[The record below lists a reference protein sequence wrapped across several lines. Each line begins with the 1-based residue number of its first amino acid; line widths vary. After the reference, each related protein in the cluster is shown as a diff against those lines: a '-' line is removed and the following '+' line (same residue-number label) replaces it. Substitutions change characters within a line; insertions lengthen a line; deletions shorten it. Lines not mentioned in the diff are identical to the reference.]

1 MCLMNWKTIP
11 KSHRSP
17 YMNSEDVIQM
27 KGRIDAAVGVSLI
40 MKRPVILPNNHPLTH
55 LLVDQFH
62 RNYHHVHSETV
73 VNELH
78 YIEDPSS
85 FKDIYILQ
93 ILLYWHRLHHTDY
106 CFNRS
111 SKGEKMG
118 LFITCLLT
126 IRAIHTD
133 SCIHSSSKLYCEA
146 RYTSKFIVTTDN
158 GTNFHGVDNELRKI
172 NHPCLQEKFTSSAMK
187 WIFNPPASPH
197 IGGSWERLIRSVKK
211 IFYQLNPSRILSDKL
226 LRILFFLWNWDFNP
240 ESFYTGFQWR
250 SKAVRVFQFNWIS
263 NGRSRITVIFFKR
276 RWIREYLPKITR
288 ITKWFTNVKQI
299 EKGDVVI
306 IVDDNSLTK
315 CWPKGVV
322 IDVIL
327 GKNNQ
332 VRQATIQ
339 TSSGVLNRP
348 AVKIAILGVK

>member
-1 MCLMNWKTIP
+1 MNWKTIP

-27 KGRIDAAVGVSLI
+27 KVRIDAAVGVSLI

-111 SKGEKMG
+111 SKGKKMG

-126 IRAIHTD
+126 IRAIH
-133 SCIHSSSKLYCEA
+133 IEVAHGFLY
-146 RYTSKFIVTTDN
+146 S
-158 GTNFHGVDNELRKI
+158 
-172 NHPCLQEKFTSSAMK
+172 
-187 WIFNPPASPH
+187 
-197 IGGSWERLIRSVKK
+197 
-211 IFYQLNPSRILSDKL
+211 
-226 LRILFFLWNWDFNP
+226 
-240 ESFYTGFQWR
+240 
-250 SKAVRVFQFNWIS
+250 
-263 NGRSRITVIFFKR
+263 
-276 RWIREYLPKITR
+276 
-288 ITKWFTNVKQI
+288 
-299 EKGDVVI
+299 
-306 IVDDNSLTK
+306 
-315 CWPKGVV
+315 
-322 IDVIL
+322 
-327 GKNNQ
+327 
-332 VRQATIQ
+332 
-339 TSSGVLNRP
+339 
-348 AVKIAILGVK
+348 